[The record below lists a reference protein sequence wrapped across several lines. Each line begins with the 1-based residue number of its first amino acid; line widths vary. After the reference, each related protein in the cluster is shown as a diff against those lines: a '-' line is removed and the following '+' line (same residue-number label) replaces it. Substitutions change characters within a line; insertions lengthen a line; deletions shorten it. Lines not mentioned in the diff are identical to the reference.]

1 MKHTECKDCK
11 YRKGNCGY
19 HFKMDG
25 TTNFDIA
32 SLSACDKYGNCMFF
46 ERDEEDESKGDL
58 ISREALKGVISKSVS
73 EYSDQYSTD
82 MLNMWGLFTKI
93 IDNAPTIVTTND
105 EILIKEYLSKCNCC
119 DECFAEIYCITH
131 DLRDSR
137 CPSDYCVSNIK
148 DYLKG
153 REKGEEE

>member
-1 MKHTECKDCK
+1 M
-11 YRKGNCGY
+11 
-19 HFKMDG
+19 
-25 TTNFDIA
+25 TN
-32 SLSACDKYGNCMFF
+32 
-46 ERDEEDESKGDL
+46 DL
-58 ISREALKGVISKSVS
+58 ISREALKKHKVYS
-73 EYSDQYSTD
+73 EERHEYVVPVY
-82 MLNMWGLFTKI
+82 N
-93 IDNAPTIVTTND
+93 IDNGPTIVATND